1 MINKNL
7 PDTKYLILE
16 LENSWLT
23 IWFNRP
29 EKKNAL
35 SDDLINEVKLTLLSI
50 EQDFTIEPK
59 ISKTPRESELENVF
73 GKYSGEI
80 PADIVRYMRKNPKI
94 VINRLERLF

>member
-50 EQDFTIEPK
+50 EQDFTIRGIIFRGKGGVFCAGADLKK
-59 ISKTPRESELENVF
+59 IK
-73 GKYSGEI
+73 EI
-80 PADIVRYMRKNPKI
+80 TA
-94 VINRLERLF
+94 